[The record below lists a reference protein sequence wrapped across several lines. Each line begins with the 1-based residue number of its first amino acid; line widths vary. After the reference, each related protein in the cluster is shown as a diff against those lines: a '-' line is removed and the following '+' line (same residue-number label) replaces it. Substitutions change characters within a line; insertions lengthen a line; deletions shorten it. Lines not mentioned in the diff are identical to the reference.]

1 MTSAAWLVPVA
12 PAVFAALALLFGRR
26 LPGGPAAVSIL
37 GTLVATGVSIA
48 LLPGA
53 LDHPHVTVIH
63 QWSYTPL
70 GSTGGVA
77 DRFADYSP
85 RAGLDGVS
93 LHVGT
98 AVNGLSAIIAVMVC
112 VVSLLV
118 QIYSTDY
125 LHGDRRLPSYFAWVS
140 LFTSAMLLVVLASDL
155 FELYVGW
162 EVMGICSY
170 LLVGHY
176 RESRGAGLAAI
187 KAFLT
192 TRLGDVA
199 FLFGIFALGA
209 AAKSFSIADVT
220 KVSTLPHGTV
230 VAGTLLLLGGVA
242 GKSAQFPLQTWLPD
256 AMAGP
261 TPVSALIHAA
271 TMVAAGVFVIA
282 RLYPDFAASPATMTL
297 LAVVAVVT
305 MLLAALAAL
314 VQDDLKRVLAWSTVS
329 QLAYMTA
336 GLAVGG
342 YQPALFHLINH
353 AAFKALLFLAA
364 GSVLHTVG
372 TNLMSEMGGL
382 WRRMPVTF
390 VTFLIGALALAG
402 VLPFSGA
409 FSKDS
414 ILDAARHVASG
425 GHAATG
431 VPTWLGVVV
440 YTAGLVTVVLT
451 ALYTTRMVARTFLGP
466 RHDDASL
473 SDSSPT
479 ILVPL
484 MILAVPAAVFGILAE
499 ERFLPTWLPSPVA
512 GSYGIDVSWPGLL
525 LTTALVLLAAVPV
538 LVAVRA
544 KPDRDPALVLAA
556 PLRTAFAA
564 GLGVDAAYRSFVVR
578 PVMAL
583 GRGVLAFDRDVV
595 DGAVNGA
602 GRSARWAGGVVRTTQ
617 NGNVQAYAT
626 VLLVGVIGLAVLA
639 IAVAS

>member
-1 MTSAAWLVPVA
+1 MTSLAWLVPVA
-12 PAVFAALALLFGRR
+12 PAVFAAFALLFGRR
-26 LPGGPAAVSIL
+26 LPGGAAAVSIV
-37 GTLVATGVSIA
+37 GTLIATVVAIG

-53 LDHPHVTVIH
+53 LDHPNGTVVH
-63 QWSYTPL
+63 QQAYTPF
-70 GSTGGVA
+70 GIPGA
-77 DRFADYSP
+77 P
-85 RAGLDGVS
+85 GLQ

-98 AVNGLSAIIAVMVC
+98 AVNGLSAIIAAMVC

-118 QIYSTDY
+118 QIYSIGY

-140 LFTSAMLLVVLASDL
+140 LFTAAMLLVVLSSDL
-155 FELYVGW
+155 FELYIGW

-199 FLFGIFALGA
+199 FLFGIFVLGVA
-209 AAKSFSIADVT
+209 AHSFSISAVT
-220 KVSTLPHGTV
+220 HVSGLPHESVAVGTM
-230 VAGTLLLLGGVA
+230 LLLGGVV

-271 TMVAAGVFVIA
+271 TMVAAGVFVVA
-282 RLYPDFAASPATMTL
+282 RLYPDFAAAPVTMTVL
-297 LAVVAVVT
+297 GLAAAVT
-305 MLLAALAAL
+305 MLLSALAAL

-364 GSVLHTVG
+364 GSVLHAVG

-382 WRRMPVTF
+382 WRRMPITF
-390 VTFLIGALALAG
+390 VTFLVGALALAG
-402 VLPFSGA
+402 VPPFSGA
-409 FSKDS
+409 FSKDA

-425 GHAATG
+425 EHAATG
-431 VPTWLGVVV
+431 VSSWLAATV
-440 YTAGLVTVVLT
+440 YVAGLITVVLT

-466 RHDDASL
+466 RHDTASP
-473 SDSSPT
+473 SDSSPV

-484 MILAVPAAVFGILAE
+484 VLLAIPAAAFGVLAAQ
-499 ERFLPTWLPSPVA
+499 RFLPTWLPSPVP
-512 GSYGIDVSWPGLL
+512 GSVGIEVSWGPLL
-525 LTTALVLLAAVPV
+525 LTLALVVIAAVPV
-538 LVAVRA
+538 LLALRS
-544 KPDRDPALVLAA
+544 KPDRDPAMLLSAR
-556 PLRTAFAA
+556 LRTAFGS
-564 GLGVDAAYRSFVVR
+564 GLGVDTAYAAFVVR
-578 PVMAL
+578 PVMAA
-583 GRGVLAFDRDVV
+583 GRALLVFDNDVV
-595 DGAVNGA
+595 DGAVNGT
-602 GRSARWAGGVVRTTQ
+602 GRTARWAGGVVRTSQ
-617 NGNVQAYAT
+617 NGNVQLYAT
-626 VLLVGVIGLAVLA
+626 VMLIGVAVIA
-639 IAVAS
+639 IVVAVP